1 MTLPDNEVLLASAIS
16 YLIEGQETYEASL
29 LLLSN
34 IETYIWDSYD
44 DAATLMIVIVGS
56 RTIYDIIQDKDRPS
70 NEIIKNAFN
79 AVLPLRFGVEAV
91 TARVEL
97 VSIDMMNWRKSME
110 EVIQGK
116 GALNQCMPIEDGDIF
131 HWSNLRFRSPSEVA
145 IAKALNEYE
154 VLFLPNCMARLG
166 SPNPSER
173 KNKEA
178 DFLICCDGKWG
189 IIEVDGDKYHPSAA
203 KDHLRDR
210 LFKTHRIR
218 VIEHYTST
226 ECTSDPK
233 RVVCEFLDL
242 LRKNG

>member
-1 MTLPDNEVLLASAIS
+1 MILPNNDELLASAIG
-16 YLIEGQETYEASL
+16 YLLEGQETYEASL

-34 IETYIWDSYD
+34 IETCTWNDYNDVTS
-44 DAATLMIVIVGS
+44 LMIVIIGN
-56 RTIYDIIQDKDRPS
+56 RAIYDIIQNEERPS
-70 NEIIKNAFN
+70 NKIIKNAFN
-79 AVLPLRFGVEAV
+79 AVLPLRFCVEGI
-91 TARVEL
+91 TARTEP
-97 VSIDMMNWRKSME
+97 VSIDTNWRKSME
-110 EVIQGK
+110 EVLQGK
-116 GALNQCMPIEDGDIF
+116 GALNQCIPIEDGDIF

-154 VLFLPNCMARLG
+154 VLFLPDCMARLG
-166 SPNPSER
+166 SPSPNER

-218 VIEHYTST
+218 VIEHYTGT
-226 ECTSDPK
+226 ECTTDPK
-233 RVVCEFLDL
+233 RVVSEFLDL